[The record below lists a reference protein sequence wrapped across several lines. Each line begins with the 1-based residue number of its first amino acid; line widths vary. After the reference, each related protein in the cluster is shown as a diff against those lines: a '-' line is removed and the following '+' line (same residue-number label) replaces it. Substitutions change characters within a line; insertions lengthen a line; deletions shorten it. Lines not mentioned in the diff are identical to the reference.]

1 MTMRKVFAFLI
12 IFSLLSA
19 MILALSA
26 TTTAHVV
33 GVIATIRVG
42 SEPYAVAYDSGKG
55 EIFVTNI
62 HDTSVSVISDSNN
75 TVVATIP
82 VGYFPS
88 GVAYD
93 SGKDEVFVANVAG
106 SGEARVSVI
115 SDINNTVIANIPL
128 HYVVI
133 SSTELTVTAGVA
145 YDSGKDEVF
154 VANNLAGTVSVISD
168 SNNTVVATIPVG
180 DHPLGVAYD
189 SGKGEVFV
197 ANNNDGT
204 VSVISDSNNTV
215 IATIPVGLAPAW
227 VAYDAG
233 KGEVF
238 VTNSGDNTTSVISDS
253 THTVTA
259 TIPVGGS
266 PQGVAYDSGKGEIFV
281 ATNRGNYL
289 NGTVS
294 VISDITNTVT
304 ETIPAG
310 IGPYGVAYDSG
321 KSEIF
326 VTNRYAYFNV
336 MSPPT
341 ISDTVLVIS
350 DSYPLAAPSVFPS
363 PGTVHQGQ
371 TSNLTSTALTTG
383 VPPYVYRWF
392 SEAPNASS
400 YSPISNATS
409 SSYSFETSASTAMG
423 NWSFVLQ
430 VTDGTQAAVNSTAV
444 TVTVDAALPPRFN
457 ETLITALLTVI
468 AVVAVGTVLLIYFK
482 KRKHQ

>member
-1 MTMRKVFAFLI
+1 MRKVNLMRIRKVFALLI

-19 MILALSA
+19 VIPALSA
-26 TTTAHVV
+26 TTTAH
-33 GVIATIRVG
+33 A
-42 SEPYAVAYDSGKG
+42 
-55 EIFVTNI
+55 
-62 HDTSVSVISDSNN
+62 
-75 TVVATIP
+75 
-82 VGYFPS
+82 
-88 GVAYD
+88 
-93 SGKDEVFVANVAG
+93 
-106 SGEARVSVI
+106 
-115 SDINNTVIANIPL
+115 
-128 HYVVI
+128 
-133 SSTELTVTAGVA
+133 AGVV
-145 YDSGKDEVF
+145 D
-154 VANNLAGTVSVISD
+154 
-168 SNNTVVATIPVG
+168 
-180 DHPLGVAYD
+180 
-189 SGKGEVFV
+189 
-197 ANNNDGT
+197 
-204 VSVISDSNNTV
+204 
-215 IATIPVGLAPAW
+215 
-227 VAYDAG
+227 
-233 KGEVF
+233 
-238 VTNSGDNTTSVISDS
+238 
-253 THTVTA
+253 

-281 ATNRGNYL
+281 ATSRGDYL

-336 MSPPT
+336 MFPPT

-383 VPPYVYRWF
+383 VPPYTYQWF

-409 SSYSFETSASTAMG
+409 ADYSFVTSASTAMG

-444 TVTVDAALPPRFN
+444 TVTVDAALSPEFN
-457 ETLITALLTVI
+457 GTLITALLTVI
-468 AVVAVGTVLLIYFK
+468 VVVALVAVLLLYFK
-482 KRKHQ
+482 KRKH

>member
-1 MTMRKVFAFLI
+1 MTMRKVFALLI

-26 TTTAHVV
+26 ATTAHVV

-197 ANNNDGT
+197 ANNDGT

-215 IATIPVGLAPAW
+215 IATIPVGLHPAW

-238 VTNSGDNTTSVISDS
+238 VTNSGDNTISVISDS

-281 ATNRGNYL
+281 ATSRGNYL

-321 KSEIF
+321 KDEVF
-326 VTNRYAYFNV
+326 VTNNYVQFR
-336 MSPPT
+336 MPEST
-341 ISDTVLVIS
+341 LISNTVLVIS
-350 DSYPLAAPSVFPS
+350 DFYPLAAPSVSPS

-383 VPPYVYRWF
+383 ASPYTYQWF

-409 SSYSFETSASTAMG
+409 SDYSFVTSTSTATG

-430 VTDGTQAAVNSTAV
+430 VTDGTQAAVNSTVV

-457 ETLITALLTVI
+457 GTLITALITVI
-468 AVVAVGTVLLIYFK
+468 VVVALGTVLLIYFK
-482 KRKHQ
+482 KRKH